1 MYDLIHLARRKVL
14 PSKIRNWETTNGKHF
29 DPKQISDE
37 DNGRVT
43 VFMWIYWITHK
54 VGICTPRLTDVLWK
68 RRSERERDTNN
79 ACEREKGKKEK
90 VGKKKEKGEKIF
102 FKSRTTFKNIKPT
115 LNLRE
120 LPVLSWK

>member
-1 MYDLIHLARRKVL
+1 MC
-14 PSKIRNWETTNGKHF
+14 
-29 DPKQISDE
+29 DE
-37 DNGRVT
+37 SGAV
-43 VFMWIYWITHK
+43 
-54 VGICTPRLTDVLWK
+54 
-68 RRSERERDTNN
+68 RERDTNN

-102 FKSRTTFKNIKPT
+102 FNSRTTEPT